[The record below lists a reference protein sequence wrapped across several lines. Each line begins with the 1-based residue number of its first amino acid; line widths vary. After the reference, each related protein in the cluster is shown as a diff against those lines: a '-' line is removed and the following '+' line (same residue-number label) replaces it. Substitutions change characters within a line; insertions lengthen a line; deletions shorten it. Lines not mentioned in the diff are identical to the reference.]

1 MPPRAHRDRVDLLDE
16 ADRAA
21 LGAGRLA
28 QGLEVRR
35 GSSWPSR
42 RSTSTGTTS
51 PRRTGTAPRPRA
63 AMALA
68 VIVLPV
74 PGRPSNSRPRRG
86 VPPIC
91 SANCLCVWNR
101 SMRAAHVLLDGVDA
115 DDVVEPDV
123 DLLGPVDD
131 VRRARRAQLRPD
143 EQEQERARRTAPGPA
158 RAGRSP
164 AARRHDRT
172 AQERVDDDPRLDR
185 DHERGGAVDPSAADP
200 VALDGDVVR
209 ASSDGGRDLVG
220 HRHAFPSAPGFR
232 RRCVAGG
239 AICPSWVRPGE
250 SAISD
255 IPDHPNGPTRH
266 PSVRSVLRR
275 ASTSTRLSPSPSVR

>member
-1 MPPRAHRDRVDLLDE
+1 
-16 ADRAA
+16 
-21 LGAGRLA
+21 
-28 QGLEVRR
+28 
-35 GSSWPSR
+35 
-42 RSTSTGTTS
+42 
-51 PRRTGTAPRPRA
+51 
-63 AMALA
+63 MALA

-101 SMRAAHVLLDGVDA
+101 SI
-115 DDVVEPDV
+115 E
-123 DLLGPVDD
+123 
-131 VRRARRAQLRPD
+131 RRTSSLTGSMPMTSSSRTSTCSGRKTTCG
-143 EQEQERARRTAPGPA
+143 ERAEPSCVPTSRSRSA
-158 RAGRSP
+158 REEQHGDQDQRVDRGH
-164 AARRHDRT
+164 RRHDRT
-172 AQERVDDDPRLDR
+172 AQQRVDDDPRLDR
-185 DHERGGAVDPSAADP
+185 DHDGGGAVHPPAADP

-275 ASTSTRLSPSPSVR
+275 ASTSIRLSPRPSVR